1 MAIKV
6 LSFHVKRFRSLLDV
20 RLDISDATPVI
31 ICGENNIGKTNFLR
45 ALNVYFNHL
54 NDDEIFDPKQ
64 DIPHH
69 IYYGSQGAG
78 SKTELEGVFDLNGV
92 RETVKVIFGNDGTA
106 SYSVN
111 GSVCDSER
119 ANETLSQF
127 KYLFV
132 ESHNI
137 DLPKLISTALE
148 KEGLLPL
155 DRKRK
160 SQSQP
165 LKKLEEFIK
174 LSQKAIASIE
184 KDINKYFN
192 SLTDFDGILQNKKIK
207 ISFAEFEKLRDA
219 VKNMTSITLFDGN
232 SHGIA
237 SKGSGAQRA
246 VFLSLMQ
253 FISSHIETKAIIW
266 GIDEPEAFLQP
277 SLQKRV
283 AEVLRSI
290 VSEKKQ
296 PIIVTTHSQ
305 NLIQIN
311 HLEHTY
317 LFKGEISP
325 RTYTRKP
332 GKIFYEV
339 NTRPLLTNS
348 DYEKATQIR
357 EHLGI
362 SANDNW
368 EVLPKNLVVEG
379 EEDKRYLQVLF
390 ACLNL
395 PCPNI
400 IYSGGASKIGGYLQ
414 FYNMFC
420 EDLSFIP
427 EFICIFDNDEEGRD
441 QSKKVKPSSY
451 RYLKAKIE
459 NLPRY
464 DGATAP
470 AVAGDWEM
478 EDFIPPQILIAF
490 INKILRKER
499 YKQIRATQIAARSKP
514 AHLSKQILKYAEEC
528 CSQNNNQKA
537 PLGLDN
543 QGRKIQLCQKFCDG
557 VDLAQLA
564 SSLTTAQKTFL
575 AGLV

>member
-1 MAIKV
+1 MATSFQ
-6 LSFHVKRFRSLLDV
+6 SFHVRRFRSLLDV
-20 RLDISDATPVI
+20 RLDISDTSPVI

-45 ALNVYFNHL
+45 ALNVFFNHF
-54 NDDEIFDPKQ
+54 NDDDIFNPKE

-78 SKTELEGVFDLNGV
+78 SKTELEGVFDLDGA
-92 RETVKVIFGNDGTA
+92 REIVKVIFGNDGNAT
-106 SYSVN
+106 YSVN
-111 GSVCDSER
+111 GNPCDADR
-119 ANETLSQF
+119 ASETLSRF

-184 KDINKYFN
+184 KDINRYFN
-192 SLTDFDGILQNKKIK
+192 DLTDFDGILQNKKIK
-207 ISFAEFEKLRDA
+207 ISFAEFDKLRDA

-232 SHGIA
+232 NHGIA

-253 FISSHIETKAIIW
+253 FISSHIETKEIIW

-311 HLEHTY
+311 NLAHTF

-332 GKIFYEV
+332 GQTFYEV
-339 NTRPLLTNS
+339 NTKPLLTNS
-348 DYEKATQIR
+348 DYEKAAQIR

-368 EVLPKNLVVEG
+368 EVLPKNIVVEG

-390 ACLNL
+390 GCLNL

-414 FYNMFC
+414 FYNMFS
-420 EDLSFIP
+420 EELSFTP
-427 EFICIFDNDEEGRD
+427 EFICIFDNDEEGRE
-441 QSKKVKPSSY
+441 QSKKVKPTSY
-451 RYLKAKIE
+451 RYLIARIE

-464 DGATAP
+464 DGAIAST
-470 AVAGDWEM
+470 VMGDWEM
-478 EDFIPPQILIAF
+478 EDFIPPEILIPF
-490 INKILRKER
+490 INKILRKEQ
-499 YKQIRATQIAARSKP
+499 YKQIRGTQIAARSKP
-514 AHLSKQILKYAEEC
+514 AHMSKQILKYAEEC
-528 CSQNNNQKA
+528 CSQNNNQKI

-557 VDLAQLA
+557 VDPVQLA
-564 SSLTTAQKTFL
+564 TALTHIQRTFL